1 MSRISKFITG
11 TALALSLGLGGTLA
25 RADDAE
31 LTAFDWSGFQLPD
44 LMAPYVAKNGAMPTY
59 SIFADDDEA
68 FQKLSSGFKA
78 DVAHPCSQMIQKY
91 RDAGLIE
98 PWDTAKIP
106 NFKEIDPRFLNSKI
120 FKDDTGVWYIPTDY
134 AYTAIAYNTKDVPA
148 EDVASLDVFTNPK
161 YAGRISLPDNA
172 DDVWALALLATGV
185 KDWTNVSDE
194 QFKAAADWL
203 RKVHPNVVAYWAD
216 PSQLS
221 QLMASG
227 EVQVAWSWNDTI
239 ALLRAENFPV
249 GFQRQAKEGA
259 SSWFCGWVN
268 LKNGPGKEDKAYDF
282 INAWLDHGAA
292 KALLTNVGYASTN
305 TEGMKTIDPADLK
318 AADVDPIDT
327 TLLAQTP
334 IDPAERD
341 KMVKEFENIKAG
353 F

>member
-1 MSRISKFITG
+1 MSRILNIISG
-11 TALALSLGLGGTLA
+11 TAVALTLGLGA
-25 RADDAE
+25 SMAPAADKD
-31 LTAFDWSGFQLPD
+31 LTVFDWSSFQLPD
-44 LMAPYVAKNGAMPTY
+44 LLASYVAKNGDMPTY

-98 PWDTAKIP
+98 PWDVSKIP

-134 AYTAIAYNTKDVPA
+134 AYTAIAYNTKVVPA
-148 EDVASLDVFTNPK
+148 ADVASLDVFTNPK
-161 YAGRISLPDNA
+161 YAGKISLPDNS
-172 DDVWALALLATGV
+172 DDIWALALLATGV
-185 KDWTNVSDE
+185 SDWTNINDA
-194 QFKAAADWL
+194 QFKAAAAWL
-203 RKVHPNVVAYWAD
+203 RKVHPNVLAYWAD

-227 EVQVAWSWNDTI
+227 EVLVSWSWNDAV
-239 ALLRAENFPV
+239 ALLKSQNFPV

-268 LKNGPGKEDKAYDF
+268 LKNGPGSEDKAYDF
-282 INAWLDHGAA
+282 VNAWISHEAA
-292 KALLTNVGYASTN
+292 PALLKNVGYASTN
-305 TEGMKTIDPADLK
+305 TVGMAAIDPAALK
-318 AADVDPIDT
+318 AADVDPIST
-327 TLLAQTP
+327 TLLPQTP
-334 IDPAERD
+334 IDPALRD
-341 KMVKEFENIKAG
+341 RMVNEFEQIKSG